1 MVMDEW
7 APRLMG
13 GRMGAQCGKVLHQLD
28 SLVSEEHKKAVIGKN
43 RPFALYDGREVSG
56 QPYGESAGTDVPDEW
71 GRLASFGR
79 VPDMAPDMFYSSRTP
94 YHTSSSSSSQPHNE
108 GSEMSSEMA
117 AKVLQDFLDDH
128 FSNAEDDFLGL
139 NSSPKSP
146 RKYSTS
152 GTSSTSRKHSNRS
165 NIVTTAAR
173 NSIDEDSSQAYIS
186 PSLL

>member
-1 MVMDEW
+1 
-7 APRLMG
+7 
-13 GRMGAQCGKVLHQLD
+13 MGAQCGKVLHQLD

-43 RPFALYDGREVSG
+43 RPFALYDDREVSG

-94 YHTSSSSSSQPHNE
+94 YHTSSNSSSPSQTE

-117 AKVLQDFLDDH
+117 AKVLRDFLDDH

-139 NSSPKSP
+139 NSSPKNP

-152 GTSSTSRKHSNRS
+152 GTSSRKHSNRS
-165 NIVTTAAR
+165 NIITSAAR
-173 NSIDEDSSQAYIS
+173 NSIDEDGSQAYIS